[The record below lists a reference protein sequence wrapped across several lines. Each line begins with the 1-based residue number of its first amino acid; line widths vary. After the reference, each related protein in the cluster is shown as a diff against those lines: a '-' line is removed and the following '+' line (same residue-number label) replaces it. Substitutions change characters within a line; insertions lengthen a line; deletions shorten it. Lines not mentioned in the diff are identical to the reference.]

1 MKVKNKKTTF
11 AYEEYHPEDGPFCW
25 NRINEEIMHDH
36 HSWQMKRPKY
46 IPVVSRQNGKSI
58 INLYLAATV
67 KLWSAMETQEC
78 PNSTT
83 TITRPFPHLEV
94 TEGKIV

>member
-58 INLYLAATV
+58 INLYLAA
-67 KLWSAMETQEC
+67 KQAGM
-78 PNSTT
+78 P
-83 TITRPFPHLEV
+83 LE
-94 TEGKIV
+94 KIKELIKDVYGYDC